1 MKMTREQFEE
11 KLKTD
16 EEFRWLNEIANKQL
30 SRYVRKVRS
39 NNLSDCYIDIST
51 INNYFDNTLTFK
63 IYQEDMVFGNR
74 YLKAFRNDTLIFVA
88 TADYGTDKDISY
100 YKGISYY
107 LDEFDESI
115 MVNNLEYDEINYL
128 IRLMKHQIRI
138 NVDVEIEEIMVE
150 VEDK

>member
-11 KLKTD
+11 KLKND
-16 EEFRWLNEIANKQL
+16 EDFRWLNEIANKKL

-51 INNYFDNTLTFK
+51 INNYFDNKLTFK
-63 IYQEDMVFGNR
+63 IYQEDIPYGNR

-88 TADYGTDKDISY
+88 TADYGTDK
-100 YKGISYY
+100 GISYY
-107 LDEFDESI
+107 IDEFDESI

-138 NVDVEIEEIMVE
+138 NVDVEVEKNMVE
-150 VEDK
+150 V

>member
-16 EEFRWLNEIANKQL
+16 EDFRWLNEIANKQL
-30 SRYVRKVRS
+30 SRYIRNIRS

-63 IYQEDMVFGNR
+63 IYQEDMVFGDR
-74 YLKAFRNDTLIFVA
+74 YLKCFRNNTLIFVA
-88 TADYGTDKDISY
+88 TADYVTD
-100 YKGISYY
+100 KGISYY
-107 LDEFDESI
+107 IDEFDESI
-115 MVNNLEYDEINYL
+115 MVNDLEYDEINYL

-150 VEDK
+150 VKENDSK

>member
-11 KLKTD
+11 KLKND
-16 EEFRWLNEIANKQL
+16 EDFRWLNEIANKEL
-30 SRYVRKVRS
+30 RKYVRIVRS
-39 NNLSDCYIDIST
+39 NNLSDCDIDISK
-51 INNYFDNTLTFK
+51 IDKYFDNTLTFK
-63 IYQEDMVFGNR
+63 IYQENLPYFNR

-88 TADYGTDKDISY
+88 TADYGTD
-100 YKGISYY
+100 KGISYY

-138 NVDVEIEEIMVE
+138 NVDVEIEKIMVE
-150 VEDK
+150 VE